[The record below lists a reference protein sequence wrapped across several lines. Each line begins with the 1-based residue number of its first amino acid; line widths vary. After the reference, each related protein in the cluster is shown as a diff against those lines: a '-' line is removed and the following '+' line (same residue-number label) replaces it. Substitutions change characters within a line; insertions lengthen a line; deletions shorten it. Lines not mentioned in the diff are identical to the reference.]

1 MFYTI
6 FTKSPSHTANLN
18 TYTASGPTKVERQT
32 GQLPT
37 QFQKLLH
44 GALFYSKDLLKCL
57 FFCIFW

>member
-37 QFQKLLH
+37 QFQK
-44 GALFYSKDLLKCL
+44 FYMVP
-57 FFCIFW
+57 FFTPKIS